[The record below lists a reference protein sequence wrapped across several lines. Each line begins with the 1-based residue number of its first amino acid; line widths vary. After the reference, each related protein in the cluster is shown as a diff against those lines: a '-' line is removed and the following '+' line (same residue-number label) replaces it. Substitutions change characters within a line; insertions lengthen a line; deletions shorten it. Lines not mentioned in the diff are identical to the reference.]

1 MLLKTTSYNSLFWK
15 MASEIDA
22 CVPNFSHLEDGQT
35 RRLDLPLN
43 NTRVIAPRV
52 AEGVK
57 HQ

>member
-1 MLLKTTSYNSLFWK
+1 

-43 NTRVIAPRV
+43 NTRMIAPRV
-52 AEGVK
+52 AEGAK
-57 HQ
+57 HQI